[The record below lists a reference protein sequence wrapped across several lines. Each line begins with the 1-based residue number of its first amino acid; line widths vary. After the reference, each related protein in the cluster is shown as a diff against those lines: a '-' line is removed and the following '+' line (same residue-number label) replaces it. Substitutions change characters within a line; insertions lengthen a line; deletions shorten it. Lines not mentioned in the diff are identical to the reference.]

1 LPASREPDQTT
12 AFLIDALW
20 QFWRE
25 WRLISHP
32 VRKGEITP
40 EQYWLLKRLARRG
53 PMNISELAQ
62 GLGITNSSATTA
74 AQRLEKSGLV
84 VRERQQ
90 SDERIVLVRLT
101 DTGREVLQRWA
112 QRQRQALAELLA
124 PLSPEERASL
134 LHLLQKLLPRT

>member
-1 LPASREPDQTT
+1 
-12 AFLIDALW
+12 LW